1 MREQVKSMLQTIAP
15 EQSLDALREAVSKLA
30 DQVLKDNAGLML
42 HLPDDF
48 DECDMYIRT
57 APYSVEEAAYAG
69 ECKDLVRPSDGEWMA
84 CPADATVKL
93 PIKGMSNR
101 HSLCGIAEVLLRV
114 LDGIEEWRTNLRKNN
129 K

>member
-30 DQVLKDNAGLML
+30 DPVLKENAELML
-42 HLPDDF
+42 HLPDDI

-69 ECKDLVRPSDGEWMA
+69 ECKDLVRPSGGEWMA

-93 PIKGMSNR
+93 PISILNNR
-101 HSLCGIAEVLLRV
+101 DSLFQIAEVLTRIH
-114 LDGIEEWRTNLRKNN
+114 DSIQTNISLED
-129 K
+129 

>member
-30 DQVLKDNAGLML
+30 DQVLKENAGLML

-69 ECKDLVRPSDGEWMA
+69 ECKDLVRPSGGEWMA

-93 PIKGMSNR
+93 PISILNNR
-101 HSLCGIAEVLLRV
+101 DSLFHIAEVLTRIH
-114 LDGIEEWRTNLRKNN
+114 DSIQTNISLED
-129 K
+129 

>member
-30 DQVLKDNAGLML
+30 DQVLKENAELML
-42 HLPDDF
+42 HLPDDI

-69 ECKDLVRPSDGEWMA
+69 ECKDLVRPSGGEWMA

-93 PIKGMSNR
+93 PISILNNR
-101 HSLCGIAEVLLRV
+101 DSLFQIAEVLTRIH
-114 LDGIEEWRTNLRKNN
+114 DSIQTNISLED
-129 K
+129 